1 MTNSFI
7 YDFYSNIA
15 PPDPIPNKLR
25 IVGIC
30 DTTAELAWEKPEE
43 VGRDDFYYSINR
55 TNPDT
60 NEEIV
65 VNANY
70 IDSRDV
76 VAFKVTGL
84 APKTTYT
91 FSVCVHNGVSKFD
104 QIHEKLRVVAKQ
116 ATTRQGS
123 MLT

>member
-7 YDFYSNIA
+7 YDFYCIIA

-60 NEEIV
+60 SEEIV
-65 VNANY
+65 VNVNY
-70 IDSRDV
+70 IDNRDV
-76 VAFKVTGL
+76 VAFKVTNRSCTKNYL
-84 APKTTYT
+84 YI
-91 FSVCVHNGVSKFD
+91 FCLCSQWSES
-104 QIHEKLRVVAKQ
+104 I
-116 ATTRQGS
+116 
-123 MLT
+123 

>member
-7 YDFYSNIA
+7 YDFYCIIA

-60 NEEIV
+60 SEEIV
-65 VNANY
+65 VNVNY
-70 IDSRDV
+70 TVEPLITDPPRSGQPLYSGQVPCYRLN
-76 VAFKVTGL
+76 L
-84 APKTTYT
+84 A
-91 FSVCVHNGVSKFD
+91 
-104 QIHEKLRVVAKQ
+104 
-116 ATTRQGS
+116 
-123 MLT
+123 